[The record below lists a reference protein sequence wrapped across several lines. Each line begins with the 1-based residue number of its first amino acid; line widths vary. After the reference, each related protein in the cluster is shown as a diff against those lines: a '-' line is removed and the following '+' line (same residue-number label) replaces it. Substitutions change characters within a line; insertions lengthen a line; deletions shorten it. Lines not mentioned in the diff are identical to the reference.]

1 MFDYTLVKRILPFSL
16 SEYERWIVISL
27 YHFTISF
34 EQLLKETPFSVSPH
48 RHETIEEI
56 CSNSFILLYNFTS
69 FTFDECFKV
78 SFDCCRTHLIK
89 FTLYNN
95 NRTPISIQLWE
106 TCAEHTTSHRLCWF
120 KCGKIYA
127 NSFTWRFNPIERVSL
142 IGKCF
147 NHHSTDLMYTF
158 RIQSIGRIS
167 WTSSR

>member
-69 FTFDECFKV
+69 
-78 SFDCCRTHLIK
+78 HLMNAIRWASIAVAH
-89 FTLYNN
+89 TSSNSLY
-95 NRTPISIQLWE
+95 IIII
-106 TCAEHTTSHRLCWF
+106 EHQF
-120 KCGKIYA
+120 
-127 NSFTWRFNPIERVSL
+127 RFNCEKRVL
-142 IGKCF
+142 NTPHRTAYVGLNVEKF
-147 NHHSTDLMYTF
+147 M
-158 RIQSIGRIS
+158 RIHLLDDSILLRGCR
-167 WTSSR
+167 